1 MASLM
6 SWPLGSK
13 TTFCVGAEDVI
24 IVGGRNIYPQDIE
37 RSASAVAGVRPG
49 NVIAFGVD
57 GRAGAQSIVIVA
69 ELGDAD
75 AEAVR
80 SELADTVTRDIG
92 VPPRQVVMVA
102 KGSVPKTS
110 SGKLQRS
117 LAQSRWENDELELV
131 DPA

>member
-1 MASLM
+1 
-6 SWPLGSK
+6 
-13 TTFCVGAEDVI
+13 
-24 IVGGRNIYPQDIE
+24 
-37 RSASAVAGVRPG
+37 
-49 NVIAFGVD
+49 VIAFGVD